1 MPATGDPGMLE
12 RLERLETKID
22 RLEIGFD
29 GLEARFDGLETRFD
43 GLATELAAVETRL
56 GDRIDAQGV
65 TPGGRIDAQG
75 RKFDVQMEQL
85 RDDMKKFAEGL
96 GGRLDAI
103 VLELEP
109 ASVEWITCATQPPR
123 SWS

>member
-12 RLERLETKID
+12 RPERLETKID
-22 RLEIGFD
+22 RLEIG
-29 GLEARFDGLETRFD
+29 FDGLETRFD

-85 RDDMKKFAEGL
+85 RDDIKKFAEGL

>member
-12 RLERLETKID
+12 RPERLETKID

-65 TPGGRIDAQG
+65 TLGGRIDAQG